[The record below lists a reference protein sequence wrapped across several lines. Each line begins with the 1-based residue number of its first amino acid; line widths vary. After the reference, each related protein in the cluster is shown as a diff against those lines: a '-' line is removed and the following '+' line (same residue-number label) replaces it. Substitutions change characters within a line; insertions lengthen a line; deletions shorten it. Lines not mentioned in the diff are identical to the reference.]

1 MKIDEYTI
9 AYNAGKS
16 DAKDEYKTRICNIYT
31 ELLKAFEGDKA
42 ALKKI
47 DVIFEKPTEE
57 VKNGIS

>member
-1 MKIDEYTI
+1 MNIDEYTR
-9 AYNAGKS
+9 AYLAGKA
-16 DAKDEYKTRICNIYT
+16 DAIDEYKIRIGNIYT

-57 VKNGIS
+57 IKK